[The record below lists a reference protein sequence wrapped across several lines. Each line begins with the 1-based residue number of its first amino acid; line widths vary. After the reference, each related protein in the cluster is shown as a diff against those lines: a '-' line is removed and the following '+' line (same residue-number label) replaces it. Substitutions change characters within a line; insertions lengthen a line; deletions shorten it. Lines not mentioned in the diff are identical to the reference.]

1 MRHATLL
8 RRLVV
13 GPPQAHLL
21 ESAARTLPVEEV
33 FYRAMEPLVL
43 QRFAPFLGGLSEPG
57 RGWFEAVRNRV
68 HGNAAALLAAEH
80 RVAPLLAG
88 LVERGIPV
96 CLLKGAAQEAM
107 GESLPGRPRLDL
119 DLLVP
124 EGALQEA
131 ESWLLELG
139 YQLDTGF
146 LTREGYLED
155 HFHLPFRGP
164 LGPVELH
171 WSLTRSAPPGAVQ
184 RMWARTTPSLFAGSP
199 VQVLAPGDRLLHHCL
214 HISEHNFQGMLRW
227 LGELSRDWGRASQE
241 AFAGFRDE
249 APLWPERSVAA
260 PLWLLSE
267 WGDPNPGVGN
277 PLKVPPY
284 ERALL
289 SGVLSANA
297 TGVWPGGVPRVVAQR
312 AIGRWLASPGSWI
325 QAAVREGGHELV
337 NRLGGPRG
345 GRSPA

>member
-1 MRHATLL
+1 MRRATLL

-13 GPPQAHLL
+13 GPPEADLL

-33 FYRAMEPLVL
+33 FDRALEPLLL
-43 QRFAPFLGGLSEPG
+43 QRFAPVLGGLSKPG
-57 RGWFEAVRNRV
+57 REWFEVIRHRV

-96 CLLKGAAQEAM
+96 CLLKGAGQEAT

-124 EGALQEA
+124 EDALQEA
-131 ESWLLELG
+131 ESCVQALG

-146 LTREGYLED
+146 LTRERYLGD

-171 WSLTRSAPPGAVQ
+171 WSLTRSAPPGAVE
-184 RMWARTTPSLFAGSP
+184 RMWARTTPTFFAGSP
-199 VQVLAPGDRLLHHCL
+199 VQVLAAGDRLLHHCL

-227 LGELSRDWGRASQE
+227 LGELSREWGRASQE
-241 AFAGFRDE
+241 AFAGFTDE
-249 APLWPERSVAA
+249 AHFWPARSVGA

-267 WGDPNPGVGN
+267 WGDPNTGVGN
-277 PLKVPPY
+277 PLEVPPY

-289 SGVLSANA
+289 SGVLSTTA
-297 TGVWPGGVPRVVAQR
+297 TGVWPRGVARVVAQR
-312 AIGRWLASPGSWI
+312 AVGRWLASPGSWI
-325 QAAVREGGHELV
+325 QAAVREGGHELLS
-337 NRLGGPRG
+337 RLGSPRA
-345 GRSPA
+345 GRTPA